1 MAKELKVSGRMKVST
16 LKNDFREAFGVG
28 IRIYNGKKFADDDA
42 TLASIREEGVKG
54 GDISLVGQTKVGN
67 VEKAFKE
74 QMGITIQVEDK
85 QGELA
90 DNSVTLGSLSK

>member
-1 MAKELKVSGRMKVST
+1 MAREIKVSGRMKVKT
-16 LKNDFREAFGVG
+16 LKEEFKEEFGVE
-28 IRIYNGKKFADDDA
+28 IRVYNGKRFADDDS
-42 TLASIREEGVKG
+42 TLASIRAENAKG

-74 QMGITIQVEDK
+74 EMGINIQIEDK
-85 QGELA
+85 AGELA